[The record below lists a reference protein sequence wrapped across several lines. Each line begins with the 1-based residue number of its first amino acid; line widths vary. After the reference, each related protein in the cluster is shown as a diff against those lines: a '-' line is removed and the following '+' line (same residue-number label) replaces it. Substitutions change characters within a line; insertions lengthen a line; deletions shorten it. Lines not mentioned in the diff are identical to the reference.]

1 MMEHLVHIYTKYIVH
16 IGTQHRQ
23 IHQTIARHR
32 KVLQWDSDVAAYA
45 KLLTIYH
52 FALS

>member
-32 KVLQWDSDVAAYA
+32 KVLQRDSDVAGYA